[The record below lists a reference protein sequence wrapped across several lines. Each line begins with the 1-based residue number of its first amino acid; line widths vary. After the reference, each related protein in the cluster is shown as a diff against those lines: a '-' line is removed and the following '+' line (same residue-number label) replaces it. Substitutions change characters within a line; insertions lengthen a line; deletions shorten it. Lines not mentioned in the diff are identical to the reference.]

1 MIYHTQE
8 TVFHWDIQT
17 SRREL
22 KIRHDIVINFS
33 GNFILFY
40 SIFYF
45 SFFYFLLYN
54 LQGPTE
60 NRQSEWVPWI
70 NIVVLIIIIIIIIIV
85 IIIIIIIIIII
96 NSRCLDS

>member
-1 MIYHTQE
+1 MSIFQVIYHTRE

-22 KIRHDIVINFS
+22 KIRHGIAINFL

-60 NRQSEWVPWI
+60 NRQGEWVPWI
-70 NIVVLIIIIIIIIIV
+70 NTVV
-85 IIIIIIIIIII
+85 IIIIIII